1 MHACAN
7 GYISFFLPILQEDF
21 EKAAKDAL
29 TLPAT
34 TTDEDKLILYGLF
47 KQATVGDVN
56 TSKIKPM
63 QRLELYII

>member
-1 MHACAN
+1 MDACECY
-7 GYISFFLPILQEDF
+7 GPHLIILPISQEDF
-21 EKAAKDAL
+21 EKASKDAL

-56 TSKIKPM
+56 TSKIMPM
-63 QRLELYII
+63 LRLTFVT